1 MKLTLVREHLLPE
14 YTIGNLLIDG
24 EYFCDVLED
33 TVRDLNKNGKFDNGE
48 AKIYGKTAIP
58 YGTYKIEFRHS
69 PHFDRVMPYLINV
82 PEYTGVMIHWGNI
95 PADTLGCL
103 LVGSNTEK
111 GKVTQSKITFSNLW
125 ERIKNETDLTIKIV

>member
-14 YTIGNLLIDG
+14 YTIGSLLIDG

-69 PHFDRVMPYLINV
+69 PHFNRAMPYLVNV

-111 GKVTQSKITFSNLW
+111 GKVTKSIITFTNLW